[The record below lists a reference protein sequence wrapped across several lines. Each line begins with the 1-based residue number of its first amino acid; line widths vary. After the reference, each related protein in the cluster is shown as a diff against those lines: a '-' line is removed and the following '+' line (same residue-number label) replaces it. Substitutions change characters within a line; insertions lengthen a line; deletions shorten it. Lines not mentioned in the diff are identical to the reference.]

1 MGGDLDRRR
10 RVTALS
16 ALEAALLAA
25 FEAALNFADLRAF
38 AAAASRRFRAAWAA
52 RVACVRV
59 VGRPM
64 AVKER

>member
-1 MGGDLDRRR
+1 MDLLR
-10 RVTALS
+10 RVTAFS
-16 ALEAALLAA
+16 AVEAALLAA
-25 FEAALNFADLRAF
+25 FEAALNLAERRAF